1 MVVVFVRNRVFLALE
16 IILSVWYM
24 LSGLSSLLF
33 ILYLSNL
40 VSHSILS
47 QIFLHNIYLLNIKNS
62 FWFLNST
69 RAVANVT
76 QIPRLMTGAYLMI
89 RNTCRI
95 EFKQTFC
102 LALISIIYFTDKL
115 FIRLK
120 IIHLTD
126 WLLSYFFVLIPYCTK
141 FFNNHESFWVTS
153 MYKSICKSVLAYV
166 YYVQV
171 QD

>member
-1 MVVVFVRNRVFLALE
+1 M
-16 IILSVWYM
+16 
-24 LSGLSSLLF
+24 
-33 ILYLSNL
+33 

-102 LALISIIYFTDKL
+102 LALISIIYFTE
-115 FIRLK
+115 K
-120 IIHLTD
+120 IIYSVKNYTLNRLIIE
-126 WLLSYFFVLIPYCTK
+126 LLFCLDSLLYQIL
-141 FFNNHESFWVTS
+141 
-153 MYKSICKSVLAYV
+153 
-166 YYVQV
+166 Q
-171 QD
+171 